1 LALNSA
7 AKGNFK
13 MKPRVIVLIAIAFAA
28 VLLALFF
35 VPEKNTFTSSA
46 LFASDANSAKSKV
59 NVTLHLDRNQ
69 VSRGQNLLLTMTVQ
83 NDNAA
88 ALAGF
93 YASLSAPGFEW
104 DASKFSSQLPTN
116 IASKSTLT
124 RVVPLTALA
133 QSGSYNVVVLYNWNL
148 DAFRSSS
155 LTVGPIRMVG
165 LWGEENWLRFGRRLA
180 QLTKD
185 LTLPI
190 VLAVLGYIFQRLQSR
205 RDRYFQLS
213 QGRRDRAAREQEAI
227 RQEREQVRQNI
238 LPLVMTLAEQHYMP
252 IVRGARLLIDDHK
265 KLKEHRPDSSEEKI
279 FFDTLFL
286 LKRMDHLRRSK
297 GQIFFQNGLA
307 ERIAADSWFVLRE
320 GLLSALG
327 EANVALALK
336 DMAVDDGFAEFQ
348 PKILKFKKCLEGF
361 RGYINTN
368 RDEFERYL
376 KLVDLIQAVFRFE
389 ANRPFDE
396 HWYGIPRPLIF
407 EFEFDSK
414 PEYPKRNLSEA
425 CQNKIKG
432 LPEEWE
438 KYRLTTPQI

>member
-1 LALNSA
+1 
-7 AKGNFK
+7 
-13 MKPRVIVLIAIAFAA
+13 
-28 VLLALFF
+28 
-35 VPEKNTFTSSA
+35 
-46 LFASDANSAKSKV
+46 
-59 NVTLHLDRNQ
+59 
-69 VSRGQNLLLTMTVQ
+69 
-83 NDNAA
+83 
-88 ALAGF
+88 
-93 YASLSAPGFEW
+93 
-104 DASKFSSQLPTN
+104 
-116 IASKSTLT
+116 
-124 RVVPLTALA
+124 
-133 QSGSYNVVVLYNWNL
+133 
-148 DAFRSSS
+148 
-155 LTVGPIRMVG
+155 
-165 LWGEENWLRFGRRLA
+165 
-180 QLTKD
+180 
-185 LTLPI
+185 
-190 VLAVLGYIFQRLQSR
+190 
-205 RDRYFQLS
+205 
-213 QGRRDRAAREQEAI
+213 
-227 RQEREQVRQNI
+227 
-238 LPLVMTLAEQHYMP
+238 
-252 IVRGARLLIDDHK
+252 
-265 KLKEHRPDSSEEKI
+265 
-279 FFDTLFL
+279 
-286 LKRMDHLRRSK
+286 MDHLRRSK

-414 PEYPKRNLSEA
+414 PEYPQRNLSEA